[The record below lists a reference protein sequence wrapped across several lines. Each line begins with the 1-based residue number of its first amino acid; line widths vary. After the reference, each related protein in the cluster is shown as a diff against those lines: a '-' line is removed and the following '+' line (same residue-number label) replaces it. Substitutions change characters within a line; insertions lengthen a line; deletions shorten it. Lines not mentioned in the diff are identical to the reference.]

1 MSRFKKTAFVF
12 LFLLC
17 LYNLHGQT
25 NFIPGFIITNE
36 NDTLHG
42 LVDYRGDSRNCKRCD
57 FKENINSPTREFLP
71 FSIQGYR
78 FNDSKFYVS
87 KNVLIQGKVEPVFL
101 EFMVNGISDLFYYA
115 DGVNF
120 HYFIEKA
127 DGQFFELTDEVR
139 KFNRNG
145 IEYSARLKQYVGYL
159 KLAFADCQQL
169 YPMINAA
176 TLDSKSLIAI
186 TKKYHDYVCD
196 GEKCIIY
203 EKKLPIVKVRFGA
216 FVSMNSSFLYFKE
229 HEGYQ
234 GVDFKMS
241 TYPSYGLLLNT
252 SLPRASEKLSFQ
264 LSGEFGKTYFYGTDT
279 HPKYADFEEVH
290 LHTSLIKVKAG
301 FKYTYPKNKIR
312 PTLLIGGNFIK
323 ITQSEGR
330 RIENVLS
337 NSTVFTGLYNDVPIS
352 DPLFGAN
359 MTTGIDFHHSP
370 SLVSFLNLGFE
381 YNMGKKNLARSY
393 GVTTHINN
401 INLHAGIYF

>member
-1 MSRFKKTAFVF
+1 MNRLKKTAFVF

-17 LYNLHGQT
+17 LNNLQGQT

-42 LVDYRGDSRNCKRCD
+42 LIDYRGDSRNCKRCD
-57 FKENINSPTREFLP
+57 FKENIKSPTREFLP
-71 FSIQGYR
+71 FSIHGYR

-87 KNVLIQGKVEPVFL
+87 KNIMLQGKQVPVFL
-101 EFMVNGISDLFYYA
+101 EFMVNGISDLYYYY
-115 DGVNF
+115 DGAYP

-127 DGQFFELTDEVR
+127 DGQFFELTEEVR
-139 KFNRNG
+139 HFNQDGND
-145 IEYSARLKQYVGYL
+145 YSTRIKQYVGYL

-176 TLDSKSLIAI
+176 NLNSKSLIAI

-203 EKKLPIVKVRFGA
+203 EKKLPTVKVKLGA
-216 FVSMNSSFLYFKE
+216 IVSMNTSFLHFKK
-229 HEGYQ
+229 HTGYQ
-234 GVDFKMS
+234 EVDFNMS
-241 TYPSYGLLLNT
+241 AYPSYGLLLNT

-264 LSGEFGKTYFYGTDT
+264 LSGEFGKTYFYGLDQ
-279 HPKYADFEEVH
+279 HPKSADLEEVH
-290 LHTSLIKVKAG
+290 LHTSLLKVKAG

-312 PTLLIGGNFIK
+312 PTLLVGGNFIK
-323 ITQSEGR
+323 TIQSDGR

-337 NSTVFTGLYNDVPIS
+337 NSTVLTGVYKDVPIS
-352 DPLFGAN
+352 DTLFGAN
-359 MTTGIDFHHSP
+359 MALGIDLHHSP
-370 SLVSFLNLGFE
+370 SLVPFLNLGFE
-381 YNMGKKNLARSY
+381 YNIGNTEFLGSY
-393 GVTTHINN
+393 GVVTNINN